1 MILNCDYNNL
11 AFIFR
16 ILRYLFRAIKIVI
29 PVILIIFAAIDMTKV
44 VINADE
50 KTKKEAGSKVVKR
63 LIYAVI
69 LFLVPTLIS
78 LIFKAV
84 DSNRVDDYKNSG
96 SAYNNDWKSCITYI
110 FE

>member
-1 MILNCDYNNL
+1 MILAGCGGNL
-11 AFIFR
+11 SFIFN
-16 ILRYLFRAIKIVI
+16 ILRYLIRVIKIVI
-29 PVILIIFAAIDMTKV
+29 PIILIVLATIDMTKV

-63 LIYAVI
+63 IIYAVI

-84 DSNRVDDYKNSG
+84 NSNRIDDYGSSG
-96 SAYNNDWKSCITYI
+96 SSYNENWKSCFSYI